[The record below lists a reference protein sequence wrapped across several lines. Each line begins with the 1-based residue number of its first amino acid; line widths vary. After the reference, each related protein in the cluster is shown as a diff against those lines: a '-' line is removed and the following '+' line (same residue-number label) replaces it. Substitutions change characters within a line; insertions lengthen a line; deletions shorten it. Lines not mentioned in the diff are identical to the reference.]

1 MTIYDEIACLQ
12 EVPPFA
18 ALSPVKQKLLAVVSE
33 HAVYMAGDVIIVQ
46 GETGDAV
53 YVLLDGVA
61 DVRIRS
67 GGEDRLVRELGRNA
81 LFGEIAVMKNTP
93 RMASVVARTMV
104 QRAAHQ
110 ERSAARH
117 DQGHSRTRPAHPEL
131 YRRRRLCR
139 RAGSASGIRLGRAAT
154 RNQTRRKT
162 F

>member
-1 MTIYDEIACLQ
+1 MTIYDEIACLR

-33 HAVYMAGDVIIVQ
+33 HAVYMAGDTIIEQ

-61 DVRIRS
+61 DVRISS
-67 GGEDRLVRELGRNA
+67 GGEDKLVRELGRNA

-104 QRAAHQ
+104 HVLRIKKEVLHAMIK
-110 ERSAARH
+110 
-117 DQGHSRTRPAHPEL
+117 DIPEL
-131 YRRRRLCR
+131 GQRIQHYIDG
-139 RAGSASGIRLGRAAT
+139 AGYAIGPAPQSA
-154 RNQTRRKT
+154 
-162 F
+162 

>member
-1 MTIYDEIACLQ
+1 MTIYDEIACLK
-12 EVPPFA
+12 EIPPFS

-33 HAVYMAGDVIIVQ
+33 HAVYMAGDTIIEQ

-104 QRAAHQ
+104 HVLRIKKEVLHAMIK
-110 ERSAARH
+110 
-117 DQGHSRTRPAHPEL
+117 DIPEL
-131 YRRRRLCR
+131 GHGIQQYIDG
-139 RAGSASGIRLGRAAT
+139 AGYAIGPAPQPA
-154 RNQTRRKT
+154 
-162 F
+162 

>member
-33 HAVYMAGDVIIVQ
+33 HAVYMAGDTIIEQ

-67 GGEDRLVRELGRNA
+67 GGEEKLVRELGRNA

-104 QRAAHQ
+104 HVLRIKKEVLHAMIKDIPELGHRIQNYIDGAGYAIGPAAH
-110 ERSAARH
+110 
-117 DQGHSRTRPAHPEL
+117 PA
-131 YRRRRLCR
+131 
-139 RAGSASGIRLGRAAT
+139 
-154 RNQTRRKT
+154 
-162 F
+162 

>member
-33 HAVYMAGDVIIVQ
+33 HAVYMAGDVIIEQ

-67 GGEDRLVRELGRNA
+67 GGQDKLVRELGRNA

-104 QRAAHQ
+104 HVLRIKKEVLHAMIK
-110 ERSAARH
+110 
-117 DQGHSRTRPAHPEL
+117 DIPEL
-131 YRRRRLCR
+131 GQRIQSYIDG
-139 RAGSASGIRLGRAAT
+139 AGYAIGPAPHPA
-154 RNQTRRKT
+154 
-162 F
+162 